1 MSFSRPLLLLLI
13 LLPAWWLWRR
23 RRRPAPAPG
32 YSDTALVAEASRGA
46 WVVRLPPVLRA
57 IGLVALVIGI
67 AGPRVGGDQV
77 ETKQEGIAIAIAL
90 DLSSSMLAEDF
101 APSNRLEVAKQ
112 QALGFIRGRTS
123 DRIGLIVF
131 AGEAVTQVPV
141 TTDYPVLERAVEDLR
156 IGILEDGTAIGSGL
170 ATAVNR
176 LRRAPDK
183 SKVVVLLTDGVN
195 NRGTVDPRTAA
206 RAAAALGIKV
216 YTIGVGSEGQAA
228 VPTGRGPTGLRYEV
242 LPVRIDEAL
251 LKEIADVTGGRYFR
265 AKDADALA
273 QIFHEIDR
281 LEKTPIQI
289 TRYVRYDEMTRPFV
303 LIALA
308 ALALELLLAST
319 VAVRVP

>member
-1 MSFSRPLLLLLI
+1 MSFSRPLLLVLL

-23 RRRPAPAPG
+23 RRRPASAPG

-77 ETKQEGIAIAIAL
+77 ETKQEGIEIAIAL

-123 DRIGLIVF
+123 DRIGLVAF

-141 TTDYPVLERAVEDLR
+141 TTDYPVLERAVQDLR

-183 SKVVVLLTDGVN
+183 SKVVVLLTDGEN

-242 LPVRIDEAL
+242 LPVRIDEVL

-289 TRYVRYDEMTRPFV
+289 TRYIRYDEMTKPFV

>member
-1 MSFSRPLLLLLI
+1 MSFSRPLLLLLL
-13 LLPAWWLWRR
+13 LLPGWWLWHRR
-23 RRRPAPAPG
+23 RKPAPAPG

-57 IGLVALVIGI
+57 IGLVALVLGI

-77 ETKQEGIAIAIAL
+77 ETRQEGIAIAIAL

-112 QALGFIRGRTS
+112 QALGFIRGRTT
-123 DRIGLIVF
+123 DRIGLVAF

-141 TTDYPVLERAVEDLR
+141 TTDYPVLERAVQDLR
-156 IGILEDGTAIGSGL
+156 IGVLEDGTAIGSGL

-183 SKVVVLLTDGVN
+183 SKVVVLLTDGEN

-242 LPVRIDEAL
+242 LPVRIDEVL

-289 TRYVRYDEMTRPFV
+289 TRYIRYDEVTKPFV

>member
-32 YSDTALVAEASRGA
+32 DSDTALVAEASRGA

>member
-1 MSFSRPLLLLLI
+1 MSFSRPFFLLLLA
-13 LLPAWWLWRR
+13 LPIWWLWRR
-23 RRRPAPAPG
+23 KRRPAPAPG
-32 YSDTALVAEASRGA
+32 YSDTALIAAASRGA
-46 WVVRLPPVLRA
+46 WIVRLPPFLRA
-57 IGLVALVIGI
+57 VGLLALSIGV

-77 ETKQEGIAIAIAL
+77 EMKQEGIAIAIAL

-112 QALGFIRGRTS
+112 QALGFIRGRKS
-123 DRIGLIVF
+123 DRIGLIAF

-141 TTDYPVLERAVEDLR
+141 TTDYPVLERAVQDLR

-183 SKVVVLLTDGVN
+183 SKVVVLLTDGEN

-265 AKDADALA
+265 AKDSDALA

-289 TRYVRYDEMTRPFV
+289 TRYVRYDEVTKPFV
-303 LIALA
+303 LIALGL
-308 ALALELLLAST
+308 LALELLLAST

>member
-1 MSFSRPLLLLLI
+1 MTFSRPILLI
-13 LLPAWWLWRR
+13 LLLVPLWWLWRR
-23 RRRPAPAPG
+23 RQRPAPAPG
-32 YSDTALVAEASRGA
+32 YSDTGLLAAVSGGA
-46 WVVRLPPVLRA
+46 WVVRLPPFFRA
-57 IGLVALVIGI
+57 FGLVALAIGA
-67 AGPRVGGDQV
+67 AGPRIGGDQV

-90 DLSSSMLAEDF
+90 DISSSMLAEDF

-112 QALGFIRGRTS
+112 QALGFIRGRSS
-123 DRIGLIVF
+123 DRIGLVAF

-141 TTDYPVLERAVEDLR
+141 TTDYPVLEHAVQDLK

-183 SKVVVLLTDGVN
+183 SKVVVLLTDGEN

-228 VPTGRGPTGLRYEV
+228 VPTGRGPAGLRYEV

-251 LKEIADVTGGRYFR
+251 LTEIAEVTGGRYFR
-265 AKDADALA
+265 AKDSDALG
-273 QIFHEIDR
+273 QIFGQIDR
-281 LEKTPIQI
+281 LEKTPIQV
-289 TRYVRYDEMTRPFV
+289 TRYVRYDELTRPFV
-303 LIALA
+303 IVALV
-308 ALALELLLAST
+308 ALGLELLLAAT

>member
-1 MSFSRPLLLLLI
+1 VSFSRPLLLLL
-13 LLPAWWLWRR
+13 LALPIWWLWRR
-23 RRRPAPAPG
+23 RSRPAAAPG
-32 YSDTALVAEASRGA
+32 YSDTALIAAASRGA
-46 WVVRLPPVLRA
+46 WVVRLPPFLRA
-57 IGLVALVIGI
+57 IGLFALIIGI

-77 ETKQEGIAIAIAL
+77 EMKQEGIAIAIAL

-112 QALGFIRGRTS
+112 QALGFIRGRKS
-123 DRIGLIVF
+123 DRIGLIAF

-141 TTDYPVLERAVEDLR
+141 TTDYPVLERAVQDLR

-183 SKVVVLLTDGVN
+183 SKVVVLLTDGEN

-242 LPVRIDEAL
+242 LPVRIDEGL

-265 AKDADALA
+265 AKDSDALA

-281 LEKTPIQI
+281 LEKTPIQV
-289 TRYVRYDEMTRPFV
+289 TRYVRYDEVTKPFV
-303 LIALA
+303 LVALGV
-308 ALALELLLAST
+308 LALELLLAST